1 MLKNVKGASYTSY
14 WYGSET
20 RFHTLLRARPWY
32 QSWRPPR
39 FHDRLKVEKEKDQQC
54 DFSELAWI
62 EYDGPAIVLA
72 GGDIFAL
79 L

>member
-1 MLKNVKGASYTSY
+1 MRDNPSIR
-14 WYGSET
+14 YGSET
-20 RFHTLLRARPWY
+20 SRIKPYDIILFSELPRY

-54 DFSELAWI
+54 DFSGLAWI

-72 GGDIFAL
+72 GGDILAL